1 MTEFLREALRR
12 AVQDGEVKPLV
23 VCGAGVS
30 TQATKGVAPS
40 WAKLIRSGIKR
51 VSDLDP
57 NAAIWA
63 TEFENKLTDGTTV
76 TWITVADE
84 VTDRLGGAHNAEFST
99 WLKEEVGKLTPDR
112 NDLLDAILA
121 LGCPVATTNYDDIIE
136 KRSGLPPISWNDH
149 ASAHRFLRGEQKG
162 IFHLHGHWRSPQRVV
177 LGSKSYDAHFEDER
191 RKLLQA
197 IATLDRST
205 IFIGCSQDGLSD
217 PDFSRLD
224 SFLSEWQ
231 DIAPRRYWLIRQETD
246 DKGALKQ
253 LPSPD
258 HARRLYPVAFGSTY
272 DDLVPLL
279 RRLAPSPLTADP
291 DTRIKCINEH
301 EPQPEIFGRDA
312 EVETVVTALLAG
324 RPAIVAG
331 GPGMGKTA
339 VATVA
344 LYDLRV
350 VSKFGRRR
358 LFASLDAATEPH
370 AILAKLVEQ
379 LGLPITGDEV
389 LLAANS
395 RSRGFGAAFSCNSRQ
410 CRNCL

>member
-1 MTEFLREALRR
+1 MPTLKMSVASCCRQLRR
-12 AVQDGEVKPLV
+12 SIAQQY
-23 VCGAGVS
+23 S
-30 TQATKGVAPS
+30 S
-40 WAKLIRSGIKR
+40 
-51 VSDLDP
+51 
-57 NAAIWA
+57 AAA
-63 TEFENKLTDGTTV
+63 RTD
-76 TWITVADE
+76 
-84 VTDRLGGAHNAEFST
+84 
-99 WLKEEVGKLTPDR
+99 
-112 NDLLDAILA
+112 
-121 LGCPVATTNYDDIIE
+121 Y
-136 KRSGLPPISWNDH
+136 PIP
-149 ASAHRFLRGEQKG
+149 
-162 IFHLHGHWRSPQRVV
+162 IFR
-177 LGSKSYDAHFEDER
+177 A
-191 RKLLQA
+191 
-197 IATLDRST
+197 
-205 IFIGCSQDGLSD
+205 
-217 PDFSRLD
+217 LD
-224 SFLSEWQ
+224 SLSEWQ
-231 DIAPRRYWLIRQETD
+231 SIAPRRYWLIRQETD

-358 LFASLDAATEPH
+358 IFASLGR
-370 AILAKLVEQ
+370 Q
-379 LGLPITGDEV
+379 
-389 LLAANS
+389 S
-395 RSRGFGAAFSCNSRQ
+395 RTQFWQSS
-410 CRNCL
+410 